1 MTLPARHPL
10 SVTRVLPCALALA
23 FSQSG
28 HAEEDDQKTTSG
40 HNYLVGAMA
49 LSQPDYEGSERR
61 IIKLRPLWAYQ
72 WGRFRL
78 STSRSAA
85 AMNFASDPQ
94 GPGASALL
102 VDGNRFR
109 FGGALR
115 FDSGRQS
122 GDSPR
127 LNGLPDVERTLR
139 GASSS
144 GTSSPIVGTSV
155 PTCPRICSADR
166 GSGGEPRSRISQALG
181 PDHCLVRR
189 LRHVVR
195 QPPEPAD
202 LLRDHAGAVGDI
214 ETARVHGQQRA
225 SKHVRRHGVHHVVD
239 PALDSFGNAGA
250 SRLLGDPAASP
261 LTGQRSSVSAGLG
274 LAYRCCRW

>member
-139 GASSS
+139 GRVFVGYKLSDRWDVSANVSQDLLGRQGERWGASISDITSAWARPLFGPQASACRSPTARTCRPTSGSRRSS
-144 GTSSPIVGTSV
+144 RRHRNCPCSWPTAGFETCTS
-155 PTCPRICSADR
+155 AR
-166 GSGGEPRSRISQALG
+166 GSSR
-181 PDHCLVRR
+181 R
-189 LRHVVR
+189 
-195 QPPEPAD
+195 
-202 LLRDHAGAVGDI
+202 
-214 ETARVHGQQRA
+214 
-225 SKHVRRHGVHHVVD
+225 
-239 PALDSFGNAGA
+239 
-250 SRLLGDPAASP
+250 
-261 LTGQRSSVSAGLG
+261 
-274 LAYRCCRW
+274 